1 MPVLTEEEAEILD
14 QLLTNTTPEVNPNIE
29 GPFIKNYRQ
38 GMMVALDKFSAQY
51 LQSRMLATKQSPTE
65 LISNMIRKEMAS
77 TAP

>member
-38 GMMVALDKFSAQY
+38 GMMVALDKFSARY
-51 LQSRMLATKQSPTE
+51 L
-65 LISNMIRKEMAS
+65 
-77 TAP
+77 